1 VPVVSLDS
9 LSFSGLACTNK
20 LLPSK
25 HTQTSI
31 WHARPHASTFE
42 RPACDLMGR

>member
-1 VPVVSLDS
+1 MPVVSLDS
-9 LSFSGLACTNK
+9 LSFSGLAYTNK

-25 HTQTSI
+25 HTETSV
-31 WHARPHASTFE
+31 WRARPHDSTFE

>member
-1 VPVVSLDS
+1 MSVVSLDS
-9 LSFSGLACTNK
+9 LRFCGLAWTCK

-31 WHARPHASTFE
+31 WHARLHASTF
-42 RPACDLMGR
+42 